1 MLKVSTTYNEYG
13 EPVGNIPGE
22 IGNLREQVRILRE
35 ALERVNSECD
45 ATPHEDPH
53 LCYTYDSV
61 TAETVVAV
69 RAALEATKKA

>member
-1 MLKVSTTYNEYG
+1 MLKVSATYNEDSA
-13 EPVGNIPGE
+13 PAGNTHDE

-35 ALERVNSECD
+35 ALERVNRECD

-61 TAETVVAV
+61 TAATVVAV
-69 RAALEATKKA
+69 RAALEATKEA